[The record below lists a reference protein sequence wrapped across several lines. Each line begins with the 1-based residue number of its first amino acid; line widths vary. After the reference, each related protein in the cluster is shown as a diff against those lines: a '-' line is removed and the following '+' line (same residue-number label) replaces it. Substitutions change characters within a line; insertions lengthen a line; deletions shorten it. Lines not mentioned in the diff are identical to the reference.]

1 MNMMGTTRRVTPGKR
16 ESATDPGLVLAGIAI
31 TVLAVISIV
40 LVSSVHLSG
49 ADNAPIN
56 PAALTLSIAQDKTP
70 WTGAMTAIAVAETLL
85 LVGLATA
92 SVWLYVR
99 RSNPAARDF
108 DRAASLMGRG
118 RQIEFLTE
126 RGALAKA
133 ATLGV
138 PRAFGPGLPLGKA
151 VAGGKRL
158 YSNWETC
165 TVDIWGPRRGKTL
178 SRIIPG
184 ILAAP
189 GAVLA
194 TSNKYD
200 YMVKATRALRRRMG
214 RIWLFDLQKIANHEP
229 DFWWNPLTYI
239 TDDDT
244 AEKAVSVLAVDGVPT
259 GGGGGGSA
267 EFFHKAA
274 SRLLK
279 CLLLAAA
286 LDRKPAPIVAA
297 WTAIPTDASEAAE
310 ILDRHGWPRL
320 ANEVRAAVASPS
332 DQRGGVFETALNWA
346 SVFTMSTVQAWITD
360 PGDGRPH
367 FDPDAFVRS
376 KDTAY
381 VLSRGKGDGSSAG
394 PIATLL
400 TVAVCEAAEQFAAEQ
415 GGRLQV
421 PLVCQLDE
429 AGNVLRWPAMAEKY
443 THYGS
448 RGILLSAMF
457 QSWSQGVATF
467 GKEGWST
474 LWDAAG
480 VAIYGGGIKDTDPLD
495 DFSQLIG
502 QYQYQSVSRSSGG
515 GGGSTSRST
524 QTERV
529 LDVADLGAIPFGRVI
544 AFGGSAAP
552 VLIETEFW
560 FNTPLGKK
568 AQQATDEDDA
578 AATKTLL
585 DLNDGGSAR

>member
-1 MNMMGTTRRVTPGKR
+1 MSLMGSTRRVTPGKR
-16 ESATDPGLVLAGIAI
+16 ESTTDPGLILACIAI
-31 TVLAVISIV
+31 AVLAVVSIV

-49 ADNAPIN
+49 TDNAPVN
-56 PAALTLSIAQDKTP
+56 PAALVLSIAQDKTP
-70 WTGAMTAIAVAETLL
+70 WTGVMTAIAVAETLL
-85 LVGLATA
+85 LIGLAA
-92 SVWLYVR
+92 GGLWLYAR
-99 RSNPAARDF
+99 RSDLDARDF
-108 DRAASLMGRG
+108 DRAAPLMGHG
-118 RQIEFLTE
+118 RQIRFLTE
-126 RGALAKA
+126 HGARAKA
-133 ATLGV
+133 KVLSV
-138 PRAFGPGLPLGKA
+138 PAAFGPGLLLGRA
-151 VAGGKRL
+151 VAGGKWL

-184 ILAAP
+184 ILTAP
-189 GAVLA
+189 GPVLA

-200 YMVKATRALRRRMG
+200 YMVKATRALRRRLG
-214 RIWLFDLQKIANHEP
+214 RIWLFDLQKIANHDP

-239 TDDDT
+239 TDDET
-244 AEKAVSVLAVDGVPT
+244 AEQAVAILAVDAVPT
-259 GGGGGGSA
+259 GGGGGSA

-279 CLLLAAA
+279 CLLLAAS
-286 LDRKPAPIVAA
+286 LDRKPAPIVAT

-320 ANEVRAAVASPS
+320 ANEVRAAVASPP

-346 SVFTMSTVQAWITD
+346 SVFTMSTIQAWITD

-367 FDPDAFVRS
+367 FDPHAFVRS

-381 VLSRGKGDGSSAG
+381 ILSRGKGAGSSAG

-429 AGNVLRWPAMAEKY
+429 AGNVVRWPAMADKY
-443 THYGS
+443 TYYGS
-448 RGILLSAMF
+448 QGILLSAMF
-457 QSWSQGVATF
+457 QSWTQGVATF

-480 VAIYGGGIKDTDPLD
+480 VAIYGGGVKDTDPLD

-502 QYQYQSVSRSSGG
+502 HYQYQSISRSSGG

-524 QTERV
+524 QTERI
-529 LDVADLGAIPFGRVI
+529 LDVADLGAIPAGRAI
-544 AFGGSAAP
+544 AFVGASAP
-552 VLIETEFW
+552 VLIKTEYW
-560 FNTPLGKK
+560 FNTPQGKK
-568 AQQATDEDDA
+568 AQQATDEDEA
-578 AATKTLL
+578 AATKTRL
-585 DLNDGGSAR
+585 DPGNGGSPR

>member
-1 MNMMGTTRRVTPGKR
+1 MSLMGSTRRVTPGKR
-16 ESATDPGLVLAGIAI
+16 ESTTDPGLILAVIAI
-31 TVLAVISIV
+31 AVLAVVSIV

-49 ADNAPIN
+49 TDNAPVN
-56 PAALTLSIAQDKTP
+56 PAALALSIAQDKTP
-70 WTGAMTAIAVAETLL
+70 WTGVMTAIAVAETLAL
-85 LVGLATA
+85 LGLVVAGL
-92 SVWLYVR
+92 WLYVR

-108 DRAASLMGRG
+108 DRAARLMGRG

-126 RGALAKA
+126 RGARAKA

-138 PRAFGPGLPLGKA
+138 PTVFGPGLPLGKA
-151 VAGGKRL
+151 VAGGQRL

-165 TVDIWGPRRGKTL
+165 TVDVWAPRRGKTL
-178 SRIIPG
+178 SRVIPG

-200 YMVKATRALRRRMG
+200 AMTKATHAFRRRMG
-214 RIWLFDLQKIANHEP
+214 RIWLFDLQQIAKHVP
-229 DFWWNPLTYI
+229 DFWWNPLTYV
-239 TDDDT
+239 TDDET

-259 GGGGGGSA
+259 GGGGGSA

-297 WTAIPTDASEAAE
+297 WTAIPSDASEAAE

-346 SVFTMSTVQAWITD
+346 SVFTMSTVQDWITD

-367 FDPDAFVRS
+367 FNPHAFVRS

-400 TVAVCEAAEQFAAEQ
+400 TVAVCEAAEEFAAEQ

-429 AGNVLRWPAMAEKY
+429 AGNVLRWPGMAEKY

-457 QSWSQGVATF
+457 QSPSQGVATF
-467 GKEGWST
+467 GKEGWAT

-480 VAIYGGGIKDTDPLD
+480 VAIYGGGVKDTNPLG
-495 DFSQLIG
+495 DFAQLIG

-524 QTERV
+524 QTDRV
-529 LDVADLGAIPFGRVI
+529 LDVADLAAIPFGRAI
-544 AFGGSAAP
+544 AFAGSAAP
-552 VLIETEFW
+552 VVVETEFW

-568 AQQATDEDDA
+568 AQQATDEDEA
-578 AATKTLL
+578 AATKTRI
-585 DLNDGGSAR
+585 DPGNGGSPR

>member
-1 MNMMGTTRRVTPGKR
+1 MSLMGSTRRVTPGKR
-16 ESATDPGLVLAGIAI
+16 ESTTDPGLILACIAI
-31 TVLAVISIV
+31 AVLAVVSIV

-49 ADNAPIN
+49 IDNAPVN

-70 WTGAMTAIAVAETLL
+70 WTGVMTAIAIGEVLALL
-85 LVGLATA
+85 GLAGA
-92 SVWLYVR
+92 GAWLYLR
-99 RSNPAARDF
+99 RNDPATRDF
-108 DRAASLMGRG
+108 DRAAPLMGRG

-133 ATLGV
+133 TTLGV
-138 PRAFGPGLPLGKA
+138 PREFGPGLPLGKA

-158 YSNWETC
+158 YANWETC
-165 TVDIWGPRRGKTL
+165 TVDVWAPRRGKTL
-178 SRIIPG
+178 SRVIPG

-200 YMVKATRALRRRMG
+200 AMTKDTRAFRRRMG
-214 RIWLFDLQKIANHEP
+214 RIWLFDLQQIAKHVP
-229 DFWWNPLTYI
+229 DFWWNPLTYV
-239 TDDDT
+239 TDDET
-244 AEKAVSVLAVDGVPT
+244 AEKAVAVLAVDGVPT

-279 CLLLAAA
+279 SLLLAAA

-297 WTAIPTDASEAAE
+297 WTAIPTDASEAAK

-367 FDPDAFVRS
+367 FDPHAFVRS

-381 VLSRGKGDGSSAG
+381 VLSKGKGDGGSAG

-400 TVAVCEAAEQFAAEQ
+400 TVAVCEAAEEFAAEQ

-429 AGNVLRWPAMAEKY
+429 AGNVLRWPGMAEKY

-457 QSWSQGVATF
+457 QSPSQGVATF

-480 VAIYGGGIKDTDPLD
+480 VALYGGGIKDTDPLG
-495 DFSQLIG
+495 DFTQLIG

-515 GGGSTSRST
+515 SGSGSTSRST

-529 LDVADLGAIPFGRVI
+529 LDIADLAAIPRGRAI
-544 AFGGSAAP
+544 AFAGSAAP
-552 VLIETEFW
+552 VLVKTEFW
-560 FNTPLGKK
+560 FDTPLGKK
-568 AQQATDEDDA
+568 AREATAQDEA
-578 AATKTLL
+578 AATKIRL
-585 DLNDGGSAR
+585 DPGNGGNP